1 MQLNVSTILSPF
13 LCFECYKPNNFSNET
28 TMYQWIDSAADLP
41 EGLIPIQN
49 KNITIRIAIA
59 DMYDSDIYCKNEPS
73 YILLLKPAAS
83 DLS

>member
-1 MQLNVSTILSPF
+1 LNVSTILSPF

-49 KNITIRIAIA
+49 ENIYYKN
-59 DMYDSDIYCKNEPS
+59 SYC
-73 YILLLKPAAS
+73 
-83 DLS
+83 